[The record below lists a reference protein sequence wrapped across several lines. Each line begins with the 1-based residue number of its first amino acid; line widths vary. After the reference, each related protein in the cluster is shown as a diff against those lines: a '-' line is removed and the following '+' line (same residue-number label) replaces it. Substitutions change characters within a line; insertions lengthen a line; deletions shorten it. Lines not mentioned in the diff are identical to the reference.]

1 MMRRGIPRPG
11 TRVGAFALAAVAAL
25 TLLAATQPAPP
36 AGPPFPEPVTG
47 QRVYDFAGAL
57 RPATEQRAQATAEAI
72 ETRTGAQVVVFTQLK
87 PGATQG
93 QTEDDAIALI
103 DQWGIGRRGFDDGL
117 VIFYNLDESLAHG
130 QVQLYAAPGFRAT
143 FLTNE
148 ERQAI
153 FENDMLPLLRVGDL
167 DGATLAAL
175 AKVDTA
181 ATPENAQR
189 LRFGRQVD
197 ALLGL
202 VGAPLAFIVLFGWA
216 AFHWVRFGRDPEY
229 IDDSS
234 IYAAGPPAELTP
246 AAAALVLDGWPSRR
260 ALTAAML
267 DLAARGEFVFRE
279 HPQGSYGS
287 VGVRLG
293 SGAIDDR
300 QRVINQHRPL
310 GKAERAALEQIRMLG
325 LEDDDRYIDPKALRR
340 FGSITVRFDHLLEQA
355 AVDNGWFTDRP
366 RRVRNHWFK
375 RGAQEI
381 LLAVVVLLI
390 AAVLPSGGLTLLGA
404 SILLAAIATVILA
417 PKMPART
424 LPGAMIRAM
433 LAAYR
438 RTLAA
443 TMAGARSMNQ
453 VVDEARLPWLETPDQ
468 AVVWGTAVGL
478 QPEIEAVLGRS
489 LEDLEA
495 GRASP
500 ASTYLPG
507 WYYSNGALAISGAAG
522 GAGPAPSGGIGSPV
536 AGLLSS
542 SALPAFGGMF
552 AALGTI
558 GDTLVTTSSGGSS
571 AGSSS
576 SSSSFGGG
584 SSGGGGGGAGGGF

>member
-1 MMRRGIPRPG
+1 MRLRWIRGRG
-11 TRVGAFALAAVAAL
+11 LGAIALAAVAAL
-25 TLLAATQPAPP
+25 TLIGATQPAPP

-57 RPATEQRAQATAEAI
+57 EPETERRAQETAEAI

-87 PGATQG
+87 PFATQSE
-93 QTEDDAIALI
+93 TENDAIALI

-117 VIFYNLDESLAHG
+117 VIFYNLDETLIHG

-143 FLTNE
+143 FLSNE
-148 ERQAI
+148 QRQAI
-153 FENDMLPLLRVGDL
+153 FDDDMLPLLRVGDL

-175 AKVDTA
+175 AKIDQA

-189 LRFGRQVD
+189 LQFARQVD

-202 VGAPLAFIVLFGWA
+202 VGAPFAFILLFGWA
-216 AFHWVRFGRDPEY
+216 VFHWLRYGRDPEY
-229 IDDSS
+229 IDDPS
-234 IYAAGPPAELTP
+234 IYAAGPPEELTP
-246 AAAALVLDGWPSRR
+246 AAAALVYDGWPSRR

-279 HPQGSYGS
+279 DPQGAYGS

-310 GKAERAALEQIRMLG
+310 GKAEKAALEQIRVLG
-325 LEDDDRYIDPKALRR
+325 LEDDDRYVDPRNLRR
-340 FGSITVRFDHLLEQA
+340 FGKITERFDHLLEQSV
-355 AVDNGWFTDRP
+355 VDKGWFTDRP
-366 RRVRNHWFK
+366 RKVRNHWFK

-381 LLAVVVLLI
+381 LVALVVLLV
-390 AAVLPSGGLTLLGA
+390 AAVLPSGGLTLLGTA
-404 SILLAAIATVILA
+404 IMLAGIATFILA

-438 RTLAA
+438 RTLAK
-443 TMAGARSMNQ
+443 TMAGARSMNE
-453 VVDEARLPWLETPDQ
+453 VVDQARLPWLETPDQ
-468 AVVWGTAVGL
+468 VVVWGTAVGL
-478 QPEIEAVLGRS
+478 QPEIETVLGRS
-489 LEDLEA
+489 LEDLKA

-500 ASTYLPG
+500 ASTYVPG
-507 WYYSNGALAISGAAG
+507 WYYSNTALALGGSGADG
-522 GAGPAPSGGIGSPV
+522 GGGTATSGGFQSPV

-542 SALPAFGGMF
+542 SALPTFVGMF

-558 GDTLVTTSSGGSS
+558 GDTIVTTSSGGSGGS
-571 AGSSS
+571 SSS